1 MFAMICHRGWREEK
15 NSSYQDP
22 RSFSKNSSSSLFK
35 IGGRGA
41 ETGEGKKAGADQRYK
56 RNGTPRIEWPFGL
69 MPNYFLP
76 VKRKREERGV

>member
-1 MFAMICHRGWREEK
+1 MEGGEK
-15 NSSYQDP
+15 NSSYQNP
-22 RSFSKNSSSSLFK
+22 RRILHLRSLRL
-35 IGGRGA
+35 GGG
-41 ETGEGKKAGADQRYK
+41 EKTGKGKKQEPINERYK

>member
-1 MFAMICHRGWREEK
+1 MICHRGWREGK

-22 RSFSKNSSSSLFK
+22 RSFSKNSSSSFFK
-35 IGGRGA
+35 IGGK
-41 ETGEGKKAGADQRYK
+41 TGEGKKQEPIKEQYK